1 MRQFSNNLTVFL
13 SGLAFLVLTAVFVLN
28 PSEVNIVKN
37 GAGAAIS
44 KINPRTLSLNFISRW
59 NAYLISR
66 ESYDKIIKQPKG
78 EGVNLLAAPIVP
90 CGLNE
95 DYEGTTYDERK
106 PCSICHLY
114 ILTGNLINFVIY
126 NIAIPLAALMF
137 LLAGVY
143 LIFSGGSEE
152 RIKTGRTIFQNTV
165 IALVIVFCSWVFL
178 NTLFQTLVSKNFT
191 WQWWQPFGECK

>member
-1 MRQFSNNLTVFL
+1 MKQFSNNLTVFL
-13 SGLAFLVLTAVFVLN
+13 SCLAFFVLTTVFILN
-28 PSEVNIVKN
+28 PSEINIVKN

-44 KINPRTLSLNFISRW
+44 KIN
-59 NAYLISR
+59 
-66 ESYDKIIKQPKG
+66 
-78 EGVNLLAAPIVP
+78 LLAAPIVP
-90 CGLNE
+90 CGLKPGPGIPTS
-95 DYEGTTYDERK
+95 YTK

-137 LLAGVY
+137 LVAGVY

-165 IALVIVFCSWVFL
+165 IALLIVFCSWIFL
-178 NTLFQTLVSKNFT
+178 NTLFQYLVNPKEFGWLETS
-191 WQWWQPFGECK
+191 WWKPFGECK